1 MSQARIQP
9 CKCLFTGCSRY
20 SKYRAFRKI
29 MRFVKSM
36 LHMHK
41 YNGEN
46 LQGEFE
52 VLIKVLAFC
61 YVYKG

>member
-1 MSQARIQP
+1 
-9 CKCLFTGCSRY
+9 
-20 SKYRAFRKI
+20 

-36 LHMHK
+36 LHK